1 MLIYVVY
8 AWAVILC
15 GGVVFDAH
23 YTASQSLSTAPGSC
37 FMMLRKVIPKTTT
50 NMGLGTSPDPHV
62 NTKDT
67 VLTIIFTEGF
77 LSDTIVLGIDGISLQ
92 RQLVLTT
99 NPTSS
104 ETGRCFH
111 LYRQSGYFVFR
122 DLEQK
127 LEKTLGR
134 SRDEAVV
141 SVYHMNRTYSYNVD
155 FQKGKWLLVS
165 LRDTIGFELLNR
177 QPYFD

>member
-1 MLIYVVY
+1 MMIYVVY

-23 YTASQSLSTAPGSC
+23 FTAYRSYSTASGSC
-37 FMMLRKVIPKTTT
+37 FMMLRKVISKTTT
-50 NMGLGTSPDPHV
+50 NAGLGTSSNPQIDDR
-62 NTKDT
+62 DT
-67 VLTIIFTEGF
+67 VLTIIFTKGF
-77 LSDTIVLGIDGISLQ
+77 LSDTIGLGIDGISLH

-99 NPTSS
+99 NPTSG
-104 ETGRCFH
+104 ETDGWFR
-111 LYRQSGYFVFR
+111 LYRQSGYFVSYDMIR
-122 DLEQK
+122 KRL
-127 LEKTLGR
+127 KTLGR

-165 LRDTIGFELLNR
+165 LRDTIRFELLNR

>member
-1 MLIYVVY
+1 MMIYVVY
-8 AWAVILC
+8 TWAIILC

-23 YTASQSLSTAPGSC
+23 FTASRSYCTAPVSC
-37 FMMLRKVIPKTTT
+37 STMLRKVISNTTT
-50 NMGLGTSPDPHV
+50 NMGLGTSSNPQIDDR
-62 NTKDT
+62 DT
-67 VLTIIFTEGF
+67 VLTIIFTKGF
-77 LSDTIVLGIDGISLQ
+77 LSDTIGLGIDGISLY

-99 NPTSS
+99 DPTSG
-104 ETGRCFH
+104 ETGRWFL

-122 DLEQK
+122 DLELK
-127 LEKTLGR
+127 LQKTLGR

-165 LRDTIGFELLNR
+165 LRDTIRFELLNR